1 MAEKKQVSRHS
12 VGFFVLVRSLSCAYS
27 YENVTI
33 IKRSLLK
40 SVFIIGDGVLLT
52 PMVLGKLLMECLLE
66 WARNSLGKE
75 GDLNFL
81 LGSLH

>member
-1 MAEKKQVSRHS
+1 MRHS

-40 SVFIIGDGVLLT
+40 SVFIIGVVAAGF
-52 PMVLGKLLMECLLE
+52 K
-66 WARNSLGKE
+66 SL
-75 GDLNFL
+75 D
-81 LGSLH
+81 

>member
-1 MAEKKQVSRHS
+1 MAEKTQVSRHS

-40 SVFIIGDGVLLT
+40 SVFIIGAGAPCDGKIQPPIYLIFEIKDFYDKYEYTLRRH
-52 PMVLGKLLMECLLE
+52 LG
-66 WARNSLGKE
+66 
-75 GDLNFL
+75 
-81 LGSLH
+81 